1 MAPVTVAVVGATG
14 SQGGAVVAE
23 LLKYPER
30 YRVRG
35 LTRDVNK
42 PAAQLLSAK
51 GVEVVSADLS
61 AGSNALIGA
70 FAGASVIFGL
80 TDFWASCSS
89 AIEVQQGR
97 NLVDAAAATATLT
110 HFVWSALPDPV
121 ALSHGKYLHVHH
133 WKGKS
138 EVTEYI
144 NATYPALWEKTTTV
158 LFPNYFENCLT
169 NPASYL
175 PKNVSGTYVHSFLH
189 SPTTVLPNVSI
200 ADTGKLVRAVIED
213 GQQYF
218 TKTIAFYAQSLSEAE
233 KVKVLGEVLN
243 VPTKY
248 TQISP
253 EEFQQGLIETVSMT
267 EEDAL
272 DFTEQLLIFET
283 FGNVYARDE
292 FIQAADIP
300 GLSLT
305 TWKEFIQGHDLL
317 GKMNHPN

>member
-1 MAPVTVAVVGATG
+1 MLPAAH
-14 SQGGAVVAE
+14 SLRQGGAVVTE
-23 LLKYPER
+23 LLKHPER
-30 YRVRG
+30 YQVRG

-61 AGSNALIGA
+61 AGSKALVGA
-70 FAGASVIFGL
+70 FAGASIIFGL
-80 TDFWASCSS
+80 TDFWASRSS
-89 AIEVQQGR
+89 AVEVQQGKS
-97 NLVDAAAATATLT
+97 LVDAAAATPTLT

-121 ALSHGKYLHVHH
+121 ALSNGKYLNVHH
-133 WKGKS
+133 WKSKS

-144 NATYPALWEKTTTV
+144 NKTYPALWKKTTTI

-175 PKNVSGTYVHSFLH
+175 PKNVCNATGIHWIRTVSTNVWQVSGTYVHSFLH

-233 KVKVLGEVLN
+233 KLKVLGEGIIRFAAFTASPPLMTPSFERPN
-243 VPTKY
+243 KIQSNQPGRIPTG
-248 TQISP
+248 TC
-253 EEFQQGLIETVSMT
+253 
-267 EEDAL
+267 
-272 DFTEQLLIFET
+272 
-283 FGNVYARDE
+283 
-292 FIQAADIP
+292 
-300 GLSLT
+300 
-305 TWKEFIQGHDLL
+305 
-317 GKMNHPN
+317 

>member
-1 MAPVTVAVVGATG
+1 MAPIIVAVVGATG
-14 SQGGAVVAE
+14 SQGGAVVTE

-51 GVEVVSADLS
+51 GVEVVSANLS
-61 AGSNALIGA
+61 ASSNALVGA
-70 FAGASVIFGL
+70 FAGASIIFGL

-89 AIEVQQGR
+89 AVEVQQGR
-97 NLVDAAAATATLT
+97 SLVDAAAATPTLT

-121 ALSHGKYLHVHH
+121 ALSNGKYLHVHH

-138 EVTEYI
+138 EVSEYI

-175 PKNVSGTYVHSFLH
+175 PKNVRNAGVHQIRTARTNVWQISGTYVHSFLH
-189 SPTTVLPNVSI
+189 SPTTLLPNVSI
-200 ADTGKLVRAVIED
+200 ADTGKLVRALIED

-233 KVKVLGEVLN
+233 KVKVLG
-243 VPTKY
+243 
-248 TQISP
+248 
-253 EEFQQGLIETVSMT
+253 

-317 GKMNHPN
+317 GKINLPN